1 MDTKIKERVNAW
13 LNGSFDEATKNEIRK
28 TQAENPDELTEAFY
42 RNLEFGTGGLRGI
55 MGAGTNRI
63 NKYTIGMA
71 TQGYA
76 NYLKKAYPNSEIS
89 IAIAHDSRNNSRT
102 FAEITANVMAAN
114 GIKVFLF
121 ESLRPTPELSF
132 AIRQLGCKG
141 GVVCTASHNPKEY
154 NGYKAYWNDGGQLV
168 PPHDKNVI
176 AEVDKISSVDEV
188 KWNQP
193 AGQAGGGEDLIQ
205 LIGRD
210 MDEAYWQMAKDLSVY
225 PDVIARQH
233 DLRIVY
239 TPIHGTGIMLV
250 PELLK
255 RYGFTNVT
263 IVEEQAKP
271 DGNFPT
277 VVYPNPEESEAMS
290 IGLKKAKELDA
301 DILLGTD
308 PDADR
313 VGIAVKDHK
322 GNWVL
327 VNGNQT
333 AVLAFN
339 YLIEARKAKGIAR
352 TNDMVVKTIVTTDM
366 INRIAREN
374 NVNCYDVLTGFKWI
388 AELIKEKE
396 ASEHYI
402 IGGEESYGLMVG
414 SRLRDKD
421 AVSAVAIL
429 SEMAAYEKNKGR
441 SLFEKLIDLY
451 VQYGFYK
458 EHLISITKKGMRGQ
472 EEIAEMMES
481 FRKNTPKTINGSPVV
496 QLLDYELRKGKNP
509 VTGEE
514 WEIKLPKSNVL
525 QFILEDGSKIS
536 ARPSGT
542 EPKIKFYFSVN
553 TKLGSAPDFDNVSA
567 ELDKRIQSIISDLK
581 LN

>member
-1 MDTKIKERVNAW
+1 MDTKIKDRVNVW
-13 LNGSFDEATKNEIRK
+13 LNGSFDEATKNEIK
-28 TQAENPDELTEAFY
+28 KLDAENPEELTEAFY
-42 RNLEFGTGGLRGI
+42 KNLEFGTGGLRGI
-55 MGAGTNRI
+55 MGVGTNRI

-76 NYLKKAYPNSEIS
+76 NYLKKTYPGGEIRV
-89 IAIAHDSRNNSRT
+89 AIAHDSRNNSRR

-114 GIKVFLF
+114 GIRAYLF

-132 AIRQLGCKG
+132 AIRHLGCQG

-176 AEVDKISSVDEV
+176 AEVDKIVSVDEV
-188 KWNQP
+188 KWNLP
-193 AGQAGGGEDLIQ
+193 AGQAGGGKDGVQ
-205 LIGRD
+205 LIGKD
-210 MDEAYWQMAKDLSVY
+210 MDEAYWQMAKNLSVY
-225 PDVIARQH
+225 PEVIAKQH
-233 DLRIVY
+233 DLKIVY

-263 IVEEQAKP
+263 VVEEQAKP

-327 VNGNQT
+327 VTGNQT

-352 TNDMVVKTIVTTDM
+352 ANDMVVKTIVTTDM
-366 INRIAREN
+366 INHIAKEN
-374 NVNCYDVLTGFKWI
+374 NVTCYDVLTGFKWI

-396 ASEHYI
+396 ASENYI

-414 SRLRDKD
+414 SKLRDKD

-458 EHLISITKKGMRGQ
+458 EHLMSITKNGMRGQ

-481 FRKNTPKTINGSPVV
+481 FRKNTPKSINGSPVV
-496 QLLDYELRKGKNP
+496 QLLDYELRQGKNP
-509 VTGEE
+509 ETGEE

-553 TKLGSAPDFDNVSA
+553 TKLASATDFDKVSA
-567 ELDKRIQSIISDLK
+567 ELDQRIQSIITDLK
-581 LN
+581 L